1 MTQEQAKQAKR
12 PQTKTKP
19 KTTKK
24 KSKPPVSAG
33 TKIALKVLKY
43 ASVPILLLIC
53 LYIGLYIG
61 YSVVGKQ
68 PSSEIW
74 ELQTWKH
81 MYDLVFAEG

>member
-1 MTQEQAKQAKR
+1 MTQDQAKKEKQ
-12 PQTKTKP
+12 PQPKP
-19 KTTKK
+19 KT
-24 KSKPPVSAG
+24 KSKGKSPASG
-33 TKIALKVLKY
+33 GSRIALKLLKY
-43 ASVPILLLIC
+43 ASVPLLLLIC